1 MFKSKNYERSIK
13 DFILALLLHPEDG
26 SKTKFKR
33 SVESHQANAYFHL
46 KNYKKA
52 VELGEESYKT
62 NSSYRSKVRP
72 S

>member
-1 MFKSKNYERSIK
+1 MLKGKNYEGSIK
-13 DFILALLLHPEDG
+13 HLNLALWLHPEDG
-26 SKTKFKR
+26 SKKKFKR
-33 SVESHQANAYFHL
+33 LVESHQAAAYFKL

-62 NSSYRSKVRP
+62 NTSYRSKVRP